1 MLGLSREG
9 ICAEVGAIMKL
20 FPRLLIVGPLFR
32 LSAVVFALSTL
43 GMSAHAQTAVTPNGA
58 TPAQSTATPATQQM
72 QATSPDTIE
81 DKRSLKI
88 GGGDLLDVKVYGVP
102 ELTDSVRVSSRG
114 DVSLPLVGSVHLEG
128 LTSEEGE
135 KLIEQ
140 KLKDGGFL
148 RDPHVSIF
156 VREYVTQGISVLGE
170 VTKPGIYPLLGTR
183 RLFDALSYAGGTTP
197 KAGKTVTITHRTDPE
212 HPQIITMS
220 NDPVQSAK
228 SNVEVLPGDT
238 VMVSK
243 AGVVYVAGEVNK
255 PGGFVMDNNESLSV
269 LQAIALAEGLGRSY
283 SYKGVKIIRKL
294 PDGKL
299 QDIPVPLKEMMEGK
313 GNTDL
318 ALQNEDILFIPGSAG
333 KNAARRTLEAIVQ
346 TATGLAVYRR

>member
-1 MLGLSREG
+1 MSRMSLARFSSCLALLS
-9 ICAEVGAIMKL
+9 C
-20 FPRLLIVGPLFR
+20 LIIS
-32 LSAVVFALSTL
+32 LSATIA
-43 GMSAHAQTAVTPNGA
+43 AQTPVEPNA
-58 TPAQSTATPATQQM
+58 AIPAQTTPPAAADP
-72 QATSPDTIE
+72 QASPDSLA

-88 GGGDLLDVKVYGVP
+88 GGGDLLEVKVYGVP
-102 ELTDSVRVSSRG
+102 ELGDSVRVSSRG
-114 DVSLPLVGSVHLEG
+114 DVSLPLVGSVHLDG

-135 KLIEQ
+135 RLIEQ
-140 KLKDGGFL
+140 KLKDGGYL

-156 VREYVTQGISVLGE
+156 VKEYVTQGISVLGE
-170 VTKPGIYPLLGTR
+170 VMKPGIYPLLGTR

-197 KAGKTVTITHRTDPE
+197 KAGRTVSITHRADPD
-212 HPQIITMS
+212 HPQLVVMS
-220 NDPVQSAK
+220 NDPVKSAQ

-255 PGGFVMDNNESLSV
+255 PGGFVMENNESLSV
-269 LQAIALAEGLGRSY
+269 MQAIALAEGLGKSY
-283 SYKGVKIIRKL
+283 SYKGVKIIRKQ

-318 ALQNEDILFIPGSAG
+318 ALQNEDILFIPASAG

-346 TATGLAVYRR
+346 TATGMAVYRR